1 MKINE
6 KKLEAILALP
16 GPKRYSHFIKVAAD
30 QRKVWGLWND
40 GWALA
45 STDEGAQVFPMWP
58 AEEYAQRC
66 ALESWATYEARE
78 IDLDHLFD
86 ELLPDFAKSG
96 VLVGIFPTP
105 ASRGVTPDLKQLES
119 DLRQELSRIE

>member
-16 GPKRYSHFIKVAAD
+16 GPERYSHFIKVAAD

-45 STDEGAQVFPMWP
+45 STDNGDQVFPVWP
-58 AEEYAQRC
+58 AKEYADCC
-66 ALESWATYEARE
+66 ALDSWAEYESRE
-78 IDLDHLFD
+78 IDLDQLFD
-86 ELLPDFAKSG
+86 ELLPDFAQAG
-96 VLVGIFPTP
+96 MHVGIFPTP
-105 ASRGVTPDLKQLES
+105 GSQGVTPDLAQFEV